1 MEVST
6 HLLAGLGHQMNL
18 IVLEFV
24 VSYIKG
30 GTKAKVIG
38 KQDPEA
44 NIWTQEGGEWGMEK
58 TPQ

>member
-44 NIWTQEGGEWGMEK
+44 NIWTQEGGE
-58 TPQ
+58 